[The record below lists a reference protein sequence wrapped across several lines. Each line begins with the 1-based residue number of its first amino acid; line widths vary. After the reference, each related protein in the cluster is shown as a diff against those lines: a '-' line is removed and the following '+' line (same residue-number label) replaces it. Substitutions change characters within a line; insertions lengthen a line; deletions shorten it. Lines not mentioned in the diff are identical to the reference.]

1 MTFKQLL
8 NNYTAL
14 KIRTLAIFV
23 AVPTATFNAN
33 FQNSKKNVVSH
44 TIFAQIGILL
54 STVYSHTAYSLLF
67 ALTKIR
73 KTIFILLC

>member
-14 KIRTLAIFV
+14 KIRTFAIIL
-23 AVPTATFNAN
+23 AVPTEMFSAN

-44 TIFAQIGILL
+44 TIFAQIGIL
-54 STVYSHTAYSLLF
+54 
-67 ALTKIR
+67 
-73 KTIFILLC
+73 